1 MSRAVLIVLSLLL
14 VYLAARAVVFL
25 RRFSELD
32 GFVDELVK
40 GGLSRRFYLKGKR
53 GFSKIMYNLSVL
65 AANLEEKELEN
76 QALKDRLAVLLRNI
90 PDGIVLIDSKD
101 RIKTVNPAFEGIL
114 FLKAAN
120 LSGKG
125 LAESVNVIGLGALI
139 NSARAGL
146 AQMKETFSFNSKFI
160 EITAT
165 PFSIAGRKQYAG
177 QVVVF
182 RDVTADR
189 RIDEIRKDFVA
200 NVSHELKTPVTAI
213 RGYVDTLL
221 DGAMDDRQDLSRFLG
236 VIGFQAG
243 RMEQL
248 IKDLIELSKIEF
260 GAMAIEKKPV
270 NLQEIVGRAVS
281 LFEDK
286 ATAKGIYLKKD
297 ISEECSIEADP
308 GMLTQIL
315 TNLLDNAVKYTDTG
329 GVVIRV
335 RETEDWRCTLTVQ
348 DTGIGVPKK
357 YIPRLGERFF
367 RVDPSRSRELGGTGL
382 GLAIVKHLVLA
393 QGWKMHVDSDLGKGT
408 TVRIYINLRTP
419 ATL

>member
-1 MSRAVLIVLSLLL
+1 MPKTAVVILSALV
-14 VYLAARAVVFL
+14 VYLAVRAVAL
-25 RRFSELD
+25 LKRFSDLD
-32 GFVDELVK
+32 GFVSELLK

-53 GFSKIMYNLSVL
+53 GFPKIMYNLSVL
-65 AANLEEKELEN
+65 AASLEEKEHEN
-76 QALKDRLAVLLRNI
+76 DALKNRLSVLLRNI
-90 PDGIVLIDSKD
+90 PDGIALIDSKD
-101 RIKTVNPAFEGIL
+101 RIKTLNPAFENIL
-114 FLKAAN
+114 FLKSAN
-120 LSGKG
+120 LAGKG
-125 LAESVNVIGLGALI
+125 LADSVNITGLAPLI
-139 NSARAGL
+139 NSAREKSE
-146 AQMKETFSFNSKFI
+146 QMKETFPFNSRFI

-165 PFSIAGRKQYAG
+165 PFSNADKQQYAG

-213 RGYVDTLL
+213 RGYVETLL
-221 DGAMDDRQDLSRFLG
+221 DGAMEDRQDLSKFLN

-270 NLQEIVGRAVS
+270 ILQEVVGRAVS
-281 LFEDK
+281 LFEEK
-286 ATAKGIYLKKD
+286 AAARGIYLKKD
-297 ISEECSIEADP
+297 ISEECQIEADP
-308 GMLTQIL
+308 GMLGQIF

-329 GVVIRV
+329 GVVV
-335 RETEDWRCTLTVQ
+335 RARESEDWRCIITVQ

-357 YIPRLGERFF
+357 YLHRLGERFF

-382 GLAIVKHLVLA
+382 GLAIVKHLVIA
-393 QGWKMHVDSDLGKGT
+393 QGWKMHIDSDFGKGT
-408 TVRIYINLRTP
+408 TVRIYIN
-419 ATL
+419 

>member
-1 MSRAVLIVLSLLL
+1 MSSFALVILSLLIL
-14 VYLAARAVVFL
+14 YLGARAVIL
-25 RRFSELD
+25 LKRFSDLNAFVEELS
-32 GFVDELVK
+32 K

-53 GFSKIMYNLSVL
+53 GFSRIMYNLSVL
-65 AANLEEKELEN
+65 AADLEGKDAEN
-76 QALKDRLAVLLRNI
+76 TALKNRLSLLLVNI

-101 RIKTVNPAFEGIL
+101 RIKTVNPALEGML

-120 LSGKG
+120 LAGKG
-125 LAESVNVIGLGALI
+125 LAESVSITGLVDLL
-139 NSARAGL
+139 NSARERNI
-146 AQMKETFSFNSKFI
+146 QVKETFTFNSKFI

-165 PFSIAGRKQYAG
+165 PFTGAGGNPSGG

-189 RIDEIRKDFVA
+189 RIDEIRRDFVA

-213 RGYVDTLL
+213 KGYVDTLL

-260 GAMAIEKKPV
+260 GAMSVKKEPV
-270 NLQEIVGRAVS
+270 SLHEIVGRAVA
-281 LFEDK
+281 LFEEK
-286 ATAKGIYLKKD
+286 ADQKGIYIKKD
-297 ISEECSIEADP
+297 ISEECSSVEADTR
-308 GMLTQIL
+308 MLPQII
-315 TNLLDNAVKYTDTG
+315 TNLLDNAVKYTDAG
-329 GVVIRV
+329 GVVIRAT
-335 RETEDWRCTLTVQ
+335 ETDDWRCVFSVQ
-348 DTGIGVPKK
+348 DTGIGVPRK

-393 QGWKMHVDSDLGKGT
+393 QGWKMHIDSDLGKGT
-408 TVRIYINLRTP
+408 TIRIYMNY
-419 ATL
+419 